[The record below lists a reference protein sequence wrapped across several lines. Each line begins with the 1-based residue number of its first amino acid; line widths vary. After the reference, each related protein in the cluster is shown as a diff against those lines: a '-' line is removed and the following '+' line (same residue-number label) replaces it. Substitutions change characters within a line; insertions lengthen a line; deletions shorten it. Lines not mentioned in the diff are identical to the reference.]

1 MATKRTYFDRLV
13 RTVGIALVFVALGC
27 AKAPVD
33 WQWVGGPPGPLT
45 VSTSARHGRVL
56 HGQSIVVTA
65 KGGLGRY
72 QFSVDDGNAG
82 GQLVPEPNSNRATY
96 VAPPSGAAKSV
107 VFTVVSESETATT
120 VVELPAT
127 GSLDPGC
134 GGGAGFATFELCGVC
149 SDMAKAV
156 LLRDGTLNL
165 FGSSYHPADTP
176 TPTSRYAVQ
185 AVDAATL
192 APVANRWG
200 QPTGGFRFNPGHSLN
215 VNNAVVGVSAGP
227 GGSVFYGG
235 ERSASG
241 MLLGRLDPN
250 GSQESNFDGAGN
262 PSRQITDSR
271 YNPRGIQWSDR
282 LERIL
287 VPAAQQVGA
296 STDSVRVD
304 FFRFDGSVPANP
316 PVPTVTFPS
325 LPPAPSLP
333 SPRDVKAP
341 YALALADGGFVTGS
355 ASHENGTLGVV
366 RFTSGGAPDTTFDNG
381 NAYRLMTTN
390 VALTPG
396 WSPQAARLVDGTLYL
411 AGAQGNTV
419 WVNAMRIDDGF
430 ERRSSL
436 SFSGSNHT
444 VRAVVPQP
452 DGGILVL
459 GFADHDLVRKG
470 FLVRFRISSTPSGL
484 EPDSSAF
491 AGGFPQ
497 TTDILP
503 NLLGGDPYAVEAA
516 ERDAEGRIL
525 AVGWR
530 ETEGRRRMLAA
541 CLFP

>member
-1 MATKRTYFDRLV
+1 MATKRAFFDRLV
-13 RTVGIALVFVALGC
+13 RTVGIAPVLVASGC

-33 WQWVGGPPGPLT
+33 WHWVGGPPGPLT
-45 VSTSARHGRVL
+45 VSTSARNGRVL

-65 KGGLGRY
+65 SGGLGRY
-72 QFSVDDGNAG
+72 QFSVDDGKAG
-82 GQLVPEPNSNRATY
+82 GQLVPEPSSNRATY
-96 VAPPSGAAKSV
+96 KAPPSGEAKSV
-107 VFTVVSESETATT
+107 VFTVVSESETATAA
-120 VVELPAT
+120 VDLPAT

-134 GGGAGFATFELCGVC
+134 GGGAGFAMFEFCGVC

-156 LLRDGTLNL
+156 LLRDGTLDL
-165 FGSSYHPADTP
+165 FGSSYHPADVP
-176 TPTSRYAVQ
+176 TATSRYAVQ
-185 AVDAATL
+185 AVDADTL
-192 APVANRWG
+192 AAVANRWG
-200 QPTGGFRFNPGHSLN
+200 QPTGGLRFNPGHSLN
-215 VNNAVVGVSAGP
+215 IDNAVVGVSAGP

-235 ERSASG
+235 ERWSSG
-241 MLLGRLDPN
+241 MLLGRLDAN
-250 GSQESNFDGAGN
+250 GSQESNFDGDGN
-262 PSRQITDSR
+262 PSRQITDNR
-271 YNPRGIQWSDR
+271 YNPRGVQWSDR

-287 VPAAQQVGA
+287 VPAAHQVG
-296 STDSVRVD
+296 SSRDSVKVD
-304 FFRFDGSVPANP
+304 FFRFDGSLPEIP

-325 LPPAPSLP
+325 LS

-341 YALALADGGFVTGS
+341 YALTLADGGFVTGS
-355 ASHENGTLGVV
+355 ASHEDGTLGVV

-381 NAYRLMTTN
+381 KAYRLMTTN

-411 AGAQGNTV
+411 AGAQDSKV
-419 WVNAMRIDDGF
+419 WVNAMRISDGLV
-430 ERRSSL
+430 RRSSL

-459 GFADHDLVRKG
+459 GFADQSLVRKA
-470 FLVRFRISSTPSGL
+470 FFVRFRVSSDAPSGL

-491 AGGFPQ
+491 AGGFPL
-497 TTDILP
+497 TTDV
-503 NLLGGDPYAVEAA
+503 LLDLLDGDSYAVEAA

-530 ETEGRRRMLAA
+530 ETAGRRRMLAA